1 MSFSILLSL
10 TAKLLPVSTEYAAAL
25 LSFRYPSMR
34 AGYIF
39 YLRFSECLLLWKIQP
54 ISVIFGIP
62 NK

>member
-25 LSFRYPSMR
+25 LSFRYPS
-34 AGYIF
+34 IF
-39 YLRFSECLLLWKIQP
+39 PLHPDYVAARSLRSLRR
-54 ISVIFGIP
+54 

>member
-39 YLRFSECLLLWKIQP
+39 YLRFSECLLL
-54 ISVIFGIP
+54 
-62 NK
+62 